1 MKQARIRTAEI
12 SREQRRRRGVMQS
25 FQMMLLS
32 GVVRRAD
39 RNLPLLRRIPA
50 SVEAKSWK
58 GSNGS
63 AANMGE
69 AGWFARMLS
78 LQGNR

>member
-39 RNLPLLRRIPA
+39 RNPPLLRRLPVPVGA
-50 SVEAKSWK
+50 EGWK

-63 AANMGE
+63 VSKIGE
-69 AGWFARMLS
+69 SGWFARVFFS
-78 LQGNR
+78 QGER